1 MNVQKY
7 FQNIPVSA
15 AILCSLILLQGC
27 SGDQDDAGSKVSMP
41 AAPTETAK
49 AASDT
54 APAAAGAAAPAPA
67 ASGIDAKALYTAC
80 AVCHAAGV
88 ANAPIF
94 GKADAWAPRIATGMD
109 AMVATAIKGKGAMPP
124 KGGRAD
130 YSDAQ
135 IKAIVEYMVNASK

>member
-1 MNVQKY
+1 MNVQKF

-27 SGDQDDAGSKVSMP
+27 SGEQDDAGSKVSMP

-54 APAAAGAAAPAPA
+54 AAAPAEA

-109 AMVATAIKGKGAMPP
+109 TMVANAIKGKGAMPP

-130 YSDAQ
+130 YNDAQ